1 VDQVLDIQGIQ
12 TRCRSLGSGPEVLVL
27 HGWGASIEAVQ
38 PIVAGLSR
46 VCSVHAV
53 DLPGFGQTGMPP
65 APWGVEEYAD
75 WTRALIAAL
84 GVERVSIV
92 GHSHG
97 GRIAIQL
104 AAHHPELVERLVL
117 VDAAGVR
124 APRTLGWYRRVAR
137 AKLAKHVL
145 NRLGEPGRALGRRLV
160 GRSASGDYA
169 ATDPALRATFVKLV
183 NTDLTGVMG
192 RIRAPTLL
200 VWGDQDA
207 ETPLSDGETMERLI
221 PDAGLVVFEGAG
233 HFAYADQPQR
243 FATIARHFLAEPPA
257 ASAGATPER
266 VAGS

>member
-1 VDQVLDIQGIQ
+1 MDQVLDIQGIA
-12 TRCRSLGSGPEVLVL
+12 TRCRSVGSGPEVLVL

-38 PIVAGLSR
+38 PITAALAG

-53 DLPGFGQTGMPP
+53 DLPGFGESGMPP
-65 APWGVEEYAD
+65 QPWGVEEYSA
-75 WTRALIAAL
+75 WTRALIATL
-84 GVERVSIV
+84 GLDRVSIV

-97 GRIAIQL
+97 GRVAIHL

-117 VDAAGVR
+117 VDSAGIR
-124 APRTLGWYRRVAR
+124 APRTPGWYVRVGR
-137 AKLAKHVL
+137 AKIAKHVL

-169 ATDPALRATFVKLV
+169 ATDAALRATFVKLV
-183 NTDLTGVMG
+183 NTDLTDLLG
-192 RIRAPTLL
+192 RIRAPALL

-207 ETPLSDGETMERLI
+207 DTPLRDGETMERLI

-243 FATIARHFLAEPPA
+243 FARVVRHFLADAAEPA
-257 ASAGATPER
+257 AARPAT
-266 VAGS
+266 AS